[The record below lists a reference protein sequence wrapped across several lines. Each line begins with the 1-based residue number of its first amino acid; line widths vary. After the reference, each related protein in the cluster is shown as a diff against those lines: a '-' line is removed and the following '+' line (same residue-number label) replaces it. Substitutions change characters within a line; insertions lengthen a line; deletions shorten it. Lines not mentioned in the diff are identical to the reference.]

1 MPTTSILPEVRNRN
15 EERSNSANVPR
26 ALQDFEKLKRK
37 RAVSK
42 SLAAI
47 ALIVVLLVAGG
58 ITVDLAAH
66 HPTANQGVTTITL
79 PGFCSSTSYPLALA
93 WHSVSGSRVF
103 TSWYNC
109 GSSALYFTVEGS
121 VSLNLD
127 SKQNVSEEL
136 VQVEPVTLNPNANVT
151 LVSSF
156 AIYQQTVNSV
166 TVYAVES
173 SSPSVVLSQVYTYE

>member
-1 MPTTSILPEVRNRN
+1 MPD
-15 EERSNSANVPR
+15 
-26 ALQDFEKLKRK
+26 LQDFEKLKRK

-66 HPTANQGVTTITL
+66 RPTANQGVTTTTTL
-79 PGFCSSTSYPLALA
+79 PSFCGSTSYPLALA

-103 TSWYNC
+103 TRWYNC
-109 GSSALYFTVEGS
+109 GSSALSFTVEGS
-121 VSLNLD
+121 VSLNLN

-136 VQVEPVTLNPNANVT
+136 LQVEPVTLNPNANVT

-156 AIYQQTVNSV
+156 ATYQQTVNSV
-166 TVYAVES
+166 TIYAVES